1 MVCSEETMGVKT
13 PRKSQS
19 SIMNTVV
26 VPAYKEN
33 LNIRP
38 LTERL
43 FKALDE
49 HGMKKYFEHVDI
61 AGRDF
66 SEGGRDGV

>member
-1 MVCSEETMGVKT
+1 MPVTRSKASIV
-13 PRKSQS
+13 S
-19 SIMNTVV
+19 SVI

-43 FKALDE
+43 FKALE
-49 HGMKKYFEHVDI
+49 EQGEQKRAVRFLLW
-61 AGRDF
+61 
-66 SEGGRDGV
+66 GGDRAPVHA